1 METQPTQQGLMQLF
15 MGLGLSTANPLATL
29 GASDKPS
36 EAGFDSLLAGY
47 LPDSTLTDS
56 ELLSATTAPIA
67 DSLLSPEASFEV
79 ITGVENLPL
88 DASLLGDQLPLSMAV
103 AAGKMLGQDPA
114 LAQAVNDDAAKQTSE
129 DDQALALLENQG
141 FYAQSLV
148 SSALQAGNAAKSSA
162 SLAPQASMAAI
173 SEQDSAAHALASLQA
188 KSALANK
195 ELTDASSALSAAD
208 VSDLA
213 EDDSTLDRFLGA
225 QSKGLDSAS
234 TSSNTTLSP
243 LASALSSSASTV
255 APPPLMASAESNVSL
270 ALAMNEDPV
279 QQSLQDLTAAE
290 QGEKTEVEAKL
301 LSSERKQDDQTLKLT
316 KGQQAWGDALSERI
330 SMNAAKDI
338 KQVTIHLDPPELGSL
353 ELKMQIKD
361 DQQTQV
367 QVHVQNPQ
375 VKEALESSAHR
386 LREML
391 ANEGLELAGFDVQ
404 TGSEQSAG
412 GQPGGDQE
420 LAGDQQNSDT
430 SFVEGEET
438 VNIPIPKNNNLL
450 DTFV

>member
-1 METQPTQQGLMQLF
+1 
-15 MGLGLSTANPLATL
+15 
-29 GASDKPS
+29 
-36 EAGFDSLLAGY
+36 
-47 LPDSTLTDS
+47 
-56 ELLSATTAPIA
+56 
-67 DSLLSPEASFEV
+67 
-79 ITGVENLPL
+79 
-88 DASLLGDQLPLSMAV
+88 
-103 AAGKMLGQDPA
+103 
-114 LAQAVNDDAAKQTSE
+114 
-129 DDQALALLENQG
+129 
-141 FYAQSLV
+141 
-148 SSALQAGNAAKSSA
+148 
-162 SLAPQASMAAI
+162 MAAI

>member
-1 METQPTQQGLMQLF
+1 
-15 MGLGLSTANPLATL
+15 
-29 GASDKPS
+29 
-36 EAGFDSLLAGY
+36 
-47 LPDSTLTDS
+47 
-56 ELLSATTAPIA
+56 
-67 DSLLSPEASFEV
+67 
-79 ITGVENLPL
+79 
-88 DASLLGDQLPLSMAV
+88 
-103 AAGKMLGQDPA
+103 
-114 LAQAVNDDAAKQTSE
+114 
-129 DDQALALLENQG
+129 
-141 FYAQSLV
+141 
-148 SSALQAGNAAKSSA
+148 
-162 SLAPQASMAAI
+162 
-173 SEQDSAAHALASLQA
+173 
-188 KSALANK
+188 
-195 ELTDASSALSAAD
+195 
-208 VSDLA
+208 
-213 EDDSTLDRFLGA
+213 
-225 QSKGLDSAS
+225 
-234 TSSNTTLSP
+234 
-243 LASALSSSASTV
+243 
-255 APPPLMASAESNVSL
+255 MASAESNVSL